1 MTRLLAVLALVATLA
16 VACRS
21 GSSEGDGGLYAV
33 VGASD
38 AKGFGA
44 DNPVQESWPQ
54 VLLHRD
60 LPAGSGLMNV
70 AVPGST
76 VAEALKR
83 QAPDAA
89 AADAKATFVWLSV
102 DDLLHSVPPA
112 TYESQLR
119 QLVHILRRGGHTRVL
134 VGNTPPLDRLP
145 AYQACRSSP
154 STCRYGQLPPP
165 EVVDAA
171 VQAYNAAIARVVRA
185 EGAELVDL
193 NAVAVRA
200 RQAGTDASLVSSDGF
215 HPSTAGHKAIADAF
229 AQVFSRK

>member
-1 MTRLLAVLALVATLA
+1 MTRLLAALVLVALLA
-16 VACRS
+16 GACRS
-21 GSSEGDGGLYAV
+21 GSSEGSGGLYAV

-44 DNPVQESWPQ
+44 DNPVNESWPQ

-60 LPAGSGLMNV
+60 LPRGSGLMNV

-89 AADAKATFVWLSV
+89 NADAKATFVWLAV
-102 DDLLHSVPPA
+102 DDLLARVPPG

-119 QLVHILRRGGHTRVL
+119 QLVHALRRGGRTRVL

-145 AYQACRSSP
+145 AYQACLASP
-154 STCRYGQLPPP
+154 SSCPYGTLPPP
-165 EVVDAA
+165 DVVDAA

-193 NAVAVRA
+193 NAVGVLA
-200 RQAGTDASLVSSDGF
+200 RKAGTDASLVSSDGF
-215 HPSTAGHKAIADAF
+215 HPSTLGHKAIADAF
-229 AQVFSRK
+229 AKVYSRK